1 MKKIFKKN
9 QLIITGLALMIAAA
23 GYLSYSNTG
32 LLGDDTKE
40 TESENVAKDAY
51 EISDEDIA
59 EGDIFTDEE
68 ASDDTA
74 QAEDT
79 ADTEDTANAEEA
91 ENTEDTQ
98 VADAEGMTS
107 EEAEEANPGEAVLT
121 STGAETVNFAAE
133 AKLSREQ
140 VRSKN
145 KESLLEII
153 NNEKLEEASK
163 QAAIDQMVKMTD
175 VAEREEA
182 AEMLLEAK
190 GFTNVVVSIT
200 DDSADVVLDMGKDA
214 TDAKRAQVEDIVKRK
229 TGVSAENI
237 IITPIGDESTEQ

>member
-32 LLGDDTKE
+32 LKNDTKE
-40 TESENVAKDAY
+40 TASKKEIKEEY
-51 EISDEDIA
+51 EISDEDSKS
-59 EGDIFTDEE
+59 EEIFTDTE
-68 ASDDTA
+68 ASEEVADA
-74 QAEDT
+74 SQATSET
-79 ADTEDTANAEEA
+79 SAEGMSEEEA
-91 ENTEDTQ
+91 E
-98 VADAEGMTS
+98 S
-107 EEAEEANPGEAVLT
+107 ANPGEAVLT

-153 NNEKLEEASK
+153 NNKELEEASR
-163 QAAIDQMVKMTD
+163 QSAIEQMVKMTD
-175 VAEREEA
+175 TAEKEEA

-190 GFTNVVVSIT
+190 GFSNVVVSIT

-229 TGVSAENI
+229 TSVAPENI
-237 IITPIGDESTEQ
+237 VITPMSQAQSSDDGTEGEE

>member
-23 GYLSYSNTG
+23 GYLSYSNNG
-32 LLGDDTKE
+32 LKNGTKE
-40 TESENVAKDAY
+40 ASTKADKEEF
-51 EISDEDIA
+51 EISDEDNL
-59 EGDIFTDEE
+59 EGEIFTDTEE
-68 ASDDTA
+68 SKDT
-74 QAEDT
+74 
-79 ADTEDTANAEEA
+79 
-91 ENTEDTQ
+91 
-98 VADAEGMTS
+98 VADAQDTNSDTTDS
-107 EEAEEANPGEAVLT
+107 ENPGEAVLT

-140 VRSKN
+140 IRSKN

-153 NNEKLEEASK
+153 NNKELEEASK
-163 QAAIDQMVKMTD
+163 QTAVEQMVKMTD
-175 VAEREEA
+175 VSEREEA

-200 DDSADVVLDMGKDA
+200 EDSADVVLNMGGEA

-229 TGVSAENI
+229 TGVSAQNI
-237 IITPIGDESTEQ
+237 IITQIE

>member
-23 GYLSYSNTG
+23 GYLSFSNTD
-32 LLGDDTKE
+32 LLDEGKE
-40 TESENVAKDAY
+40 EKSDEVAKEEY

-59 EGDIFTDEE
+59 EGEIFTDEE
-68 ASDDTA
+68 ADDT
-74 QAEDT
+74 ENT
-79 ADTEDTANAEEA
+79 VADAKGMTDEEA
-91 ENTEDTQ
+91 ED
-98 VADAEGMTS
+98 
-107 EEAEEANPGEAVLT
+107 ANPGEAVLT
-121 STGAETVNFAAE
+121 STGAETVDFAAE

-153 NNEKLEEASK
+153 NNKELEEASK

-175 VAEREEA
+175 TAEKEEA

-200 DDSADVVLDMGKDA
+200 EDSADVVLDMGKDA

-229 TGVSAENI
+229 TGVPAQNI
-237 IITPIGDESTEQ
+237 IITPIGEEKAAEK

>member
-32 LLGDDTKE
+32 LKNDTKE
-40 TESENVAKDAY
+40 TASKKDVKEEY
-51 EISDEDIA
+51 EISDEDSKS
-59 EGDIFTDEE
+59 EEIFTDTE
-68 ASDDTA
+68 ASEEVADA
-74 QAEDT
+74 SQATSET
-79 ADTEDTANAEEA
+79 SPEGMSEEEA
-91 ENTEDTQ
+91 E
-98 VADAEGMTS
+98 S
-107 EEAEEANPGEAVLT
+107 ANPGEAVLT

-153 NNEKLEEASK
+153 NNKELEEASR
-163 QAAIDQMVKMTD
+163 QSAIEQMVKMTD
-175 VAEREEA
+175 TAEKEEA

-190 GFTNVVVSIT
+190 GFSNVVVSIT

-229 TGVSAENI
+229 TGVSAQNI
-237 IITPIGDESTEQ
+237 IITPVDSSAKTQTEK

>member
-32 LLGDDTKE
+32 LKNDTKE
-40 TESENVAKDAY
+40 TASKKEVKEEY
-51 EISDEDIA
+51 EISDEDSKS
-59 EGDIFTDEE
+59 EEIFTDTE
-68 ASDDTA
+68 AS
-74 QAEDT
+74 
-79 ADTEDTANAEEA
+79 EE
-91 ENTEDTQ
+91 
-98 VADAEGMTS
+98 VADASQATSETSAEGMS
-107 EEAEEANPGEAVLT
+107 EEEAKSANPGEAVLT

-153 NNEKLEEASK
+153 NNKELEEASR
-163 QAAIDQMVKMTD
+163 QSAIEQMVKMTD
-175 VAEREEA
+175 TAEKEEV

-190 GFTNVVVSIT
+190 GFSNVVVSIT

-229 TGVSAENI
+229 TGVSAQNI
-237 IITPIGDESTEQ
+237 IITPVDSSAKTQTEK

>member
-23 GYLSYSNTG
+23 GYLSYSSKGITNEAK
-32 LLGDDTKE
+32 KE
-40 TESENVAKDAY
+40 ENQNLAKEEY

-59 EGDIFTDEE
+59 EGDIFTD
-68 ASDDTA
+68 
-74 QAEDT
+74 
-79 ADTEDTANAEEA
+79 TEDT
-91 ENTEDTQ
+91 
-98 VADAEGMTS
+98 VADAEGMTT

-121 STGAETVNFAAE
+121 STGAATVDFAAE

-153 NNEKLEEASK
+153 NNKELEQASK

-175 VAEREEA
+175 VAEKEEA

-200 DDSADVVLDMGKDA
+200 DDSADVVLDMGKDP

-237 IITPIGDESTEQ
+237 IITPIGDSQAAEK

>member
-32 LLGDDTKE
+32 LKNDTKE
-40 TESENVAKDAY
+40 TASKKEVKEEY
-51 EISDEDIA
+51 EISDEDSKS
-59 EGDIFTDEE
+59 EEIFTDTE
-68 ASDDTA
+68 AS
-74 QAEDT
+74 
-79 ADTEDTANAEEA
+79 EE
-91 ENTEDTQ
+91 
-98 VADAEGMTS
+98 VADASQATSETSAEGMS
-107 EEAEEANPGEAVLT
+107 EEEAKSANPGEAVLT

-153 NNEKLEEASK
+153 NNKELEEASR
-163 QAAIDQMVKMTD
+163 QSAIEQMVKMTD
-175 VAEREEA
+175 TAEKEEA

-190 GFTNVVVSIT
+190 GFSNVVVSIT

-214 TDAKRAQVEDIVKRK
+214 TDANRAQVEDIVKRK
-229 TGVSAENI
+229 TGVSAQNI
-237 IITPIGDESTEQ
+237 IITPVDSSAKTQTEK

>member
-32 LLGDDTKE
+32 LKNDTKE
-40 TESENVAKDAY
+40 TASKKEVKEEY
-51 EISDEDIA
+51 EISDEDSKS
-59 EGDIFTDEE
+59 EEIFTDTE
-68 ASDDTA
+68 ASEEVADA
-74 QAEDT
+74 SQATSET
-79 ADTEDTANAEEA
+79 SAEGMSEEEA
-91 ENTEDTQ
+91 E
-98 VADAEGMTS
+98 S
-107 EEAEEANPGEAVLT
+107 ANPGEAVLT

-140 VRSKN
+140 VRS
-145 KESLLEII
+145 ESLLEII
-153 NNEKLEEASK
+153 NNKELEEASR
-163 QAAIDQMVKMTD
+163 QSAIEQMVKMTD
-175 VAEREEA
+175 TAEKEEA

-190 GFTNVVVSIT
+190 GFSNVVVSIT

-229 TGVSAENI
+229 TGVSAQNI
-237 IITPIGDESTEQ
+237 IITPVDSSAKTQTEK

>member
-23 GYLSYSNTG
+23 GYLSYSSKGITNEAK
-32 LLGDDTKE
+32 KE
-40 TESENVAKDAY
+40 ENQNLAKEEY

-59 EGDIFTDEE
+59 EGDIFTD
-68 ASDDTA
+68 
-74 QAEDT
+74 
-79 ADTEDTANAEEA
+79 TEDT
-91 ENTEDTQ
+91 
-98 VADAEGMTS
+98 VADAEGMTT

-121 STGAETVNFAAE
+121 STGAATVDFAAE

-153 NNEKLEEASK
+153 NNKELEQASK

-175 VAEREEA
+175 VAEKEEA

-200 DDSADVVLDMGKDA
+200 DDSADIVLDMGKDP

-237 IITPIGDESTEQ
+237 IITPIGDSQAAEK

>member
-32 LLGDDTKE
+32 LKNDTKE
-40 TESENVAKDAY
+40 TASKKEVKEEY
-51 EISDEDIA
+51 EISDEDSKS
-59 EGDIFTDEE
+59 EEIFTDTE
-68 ASDDTA
+68 ASEEVADA
-74 QAEDT
+74 SQATSET
-79 ADTEDTANAEEA
+79 SAEGMSEEEA
-91 ENTEDTQ
+91 E
-98 VADAEGMTS
+98 S
-107 EEAEEANPGEAVLT
+107 ANPGEAVLT

-145 KESLLEII
+145 KE
-153 NNEKLEEASK
+153 LEEASR
-163 QAAIDQMVKMTD
+163 QSAIEQMVKMTD
-175 VAEREEA
+175 TAEKEEA

-190 GFTNVVVSIT
+190 GFSNVVVSIT

-229 TGVSAENI
+229 TGVSAQNI
-237 IITPIGDESTEQ
+237 IITPVDSSAKTQTEK

>member
-32 LLGDDTKE
+32 LKNDTKE
-40 TESENVAKDAY
+40 TASKKEVKEEY
-51 EISDEDIA
+51 EISDEDSKS
-59 EGDIFTDEE
+59 EEIFTDTE
-68 ASDDTA
+68 ASEEVADA
-74 QAEDT
+74 SQATSET
-79 ADTEDTANAEEA
+79 PAEGMSEEEA
-91 ENTEDTQ
+91 E
-98 VADAEGMTS
+98 S
-107 EEAEEANPGEAVLT
+107 ANPGEAVLT

-153 NNEKLEEASK
+153 NNKELEEASR
-163 QAAIDQMVKMTD
+163 QSAIEQMVKMTD
-175 VAEREEA
+175 TAEKEEA

-190 GFTNVVVSIT
+190 GFSNVVVSIT

-229 TGVSAENI
+229 TGVSAQNI
-237 IITPIGDESTEQ
+237 IITPVDSSAKTQTEK

>member
-32 LLGDDTKE
+32 LKNDTKE
-40 TESENVAKDAY
+40 TASKKEVKEEY
-51 EISDEDIA
+51 EISDEDSKS
-59 EGDIFTDEE
+59 EEIFTDTE
-68 ASDDTA
+68 ASEEVADA
-74 QAEDT
+74 SQATSET
-79 ADTEDTANAEEA
+79 SAEGMSEEEA
-91 ENTEDTQ
+91 E
-98 VADAEGMTS
+98 S
-107 EEAEEANPGEAVLT
+107 ANPGEAVLT
-121 STGAETVNFAAE
+121 STGAETVNFAE

-153 NNEKLEEASK
+153 NNKELEEASR
-163 QAAIDQMVKMTD
+163 QSAIEQMVKMTD
-175 VAEREEA
+175 TAEKEEA

-190 GFTNVVVSIT
+190 GFSNVVVSIT

-229 TGVSAENI
+229 TGVSAQNI
-237 IITPIGDESTEQ
+237 IITPVDSSAMTQTEK

>member
-32 LLGDDTKE
+32 LKNDTKE
-40 TESENVAKDAY
+40 TASKKEVKEEY
-51 EISDEDIA
+51 EISDEDSKS
-59 EGDIFTDEE
+59 EEIFTDTE
-68 ASDDTA
+68 ASEEVADA
-74 QAEDT
+74 SQATSET
-79 ADTEDTANAEEA
+79 SAEGMSEEEA
-91 ENTEDTQ
+91 E
-98 VADAEGMTS
+98 S
-107 EEAEEANPGEAVLT
+107 ANPGEAVLT

-153 NNEKLEEASK
+153 NNKELEEASR
-163 QAAIDQMVKMTD
+163 QSAIEQMVKMTD
-175 VAEREEA
+175 TAEKEEA

-190 GFTNVVVSIT
+190 GFSNVVVSIT

-229 TGVSAENI
+229 TNI
-237 IITPIGDESTEQ
+237 AADKIVITPIVVDESGE

>member
-32 LLGDDTKE
+32 LKNDTKE
-40 TESENVAKDAY
+40 TASKKEVKEEY
-51 EISDEDIA
+51 EISDEDSKS
-59 EGDIFTDEE
+59 EEIFTDTE
-68 ASDDTA
+68 AS
-74 QAEDT
+74 
-79 ADTEDTANAEEA
+79 EE
-91 ENTEDTQ
+91 
-98 VADAEGMTS
+98 VADASQATSETSAEGMS
-107 EEAEEANPGEAVLT
+107 EEEAKSANPGEAVLT

-153 NNEKLEEASK
+153 NNKELEAASR
-163 QAAIDQMVKMTD
+163 QSAIEQMVKMTD
-175 VAEREEA
+175 TAEKEEA

-190 GFTNVVVSIT
+190 GFSNVVVSIT

-229 TGVSAENI
+229 TGVSAQNI
-237 IITPIGDESTEQ
+237 IITPVDSSAKTQTEK

>member
-23 GYLSYSNTG
+23 GYLSYSSTG
-32 LLGDDTKE
+32 LKNDTKE
-40 TESENVAKDAY
+40 TESKKVAKEEY
-51 EISDEDIA
+51 EISEEDSASDE
-59 EGDIFTDEE
+59 IFTDTE
-68 ASDDTA
+68 AS
-74 QAEDT
+74 EEV
-79 ADTEDTANAEEA
+79 ADASQETSTEGMSEEEA
-91 ENTEDTQ
+91 E
-98 VADAEGMTS
+98 S
-107 EEAEEANPGEAVLT
+107 ANPGEAVLT

-153 NNEKLEEASK
+153 NNKELEEASRK
-163 QAAIDQMVKMTD
+163 SAIDQMVKMTD
-175 VAEREEA
+175 TAEKEEA

-190 GFTNVVVSIT
+190 GFSNVVVSIT

-229 TGVSAENI
+229 TGVSAQNI
-237 IITPIGDESTEQ
+237 IITPIDSSAKTQEEK

>member
-32 LLGDDTKE
+32 LKNDTKE
-40 TESENVAKDAY
+40 TASKKEVKEEY
-51 EISDEDIA
+51 EISDEDSKS
-59 EGDIFTDEE
+59 EEIFTDTE
-68 ASDDTA
+68 ASEEVADA
-74 QAEDT
+74 SQATSET
-79 ADTEDTANAEEA
+79 SAEGMSEEEA
-91 ENTEDTQ
+91 ES
-98 VADAEGMTS
+98 G
-107 EEAEEANPGEAVLT
+107 NPGEAVLT

-153 NNEKLEEASK
+153 NNKELEEASR
-163 QAAIDQMVKMTD
+163 QSAIEQMVKMTD
-175 VAEREEA
+175 TAEKEEA

-190 GFTNVVVSIT
+190 GFSNVVVSIT

-229 TGVSAENI
+229 TGVSAQNI
-237 IITPIGDESTEQ
+237 IITPVDSSAKTQTEK

>member
-32 LLGDDTKE
+32 LKNDTKE
-40 TESENVAKDAY
+40 TASKKEVKEEY
-51 EISDEDIA
+51 EISDEDSKS
-59 EGDIFTDEE
+59 EEIFTDTE
-68 ASDDTA
+68 ASEEVADA
-74 QAEDT
+74 SQATSET
-79 ADTEDTANAEEA
+79 SAEGMSEEEA
-91 ENTEDTQ
+91 E
-98 VADAEGMTS
+98 S
-107 EEAEEANPGEAVLT
+107 ANPGEAVLT

-153 NNEKLEEASK
+153 NNKELEEASR
-163 QAAIDQMVKMTD
+163 QSAIEQMVKMTD
-175 VAEREEA
+175 TAEKEEA

-190 GFTNVVVSIT
+190 GFRNVVVSIT

-229 TGVSAENI
+229 TNI
-237 IITPIGDESTEQ
+237 AADKIVITPIVVDESGE

>member
-32 LLGDDTKE
+32 LKNDTKE
-40 TESENVAKDAY
+40 TASKKEVKEEY
-51 EISDEDIA
+51 EISDEDSKS
-59 EGDIFTDEE
+59 EEIFTDTE
-68 ASDDTA
+68 AS
-74 QAEDT
+74 
-79 ADTEDTANAEEA
+79 EE
-91 ENTEDTQ
+91 
-98 VADAEGMTS
+98 VADASQATSETSAEGMS
-107 EEAEEANPGEAVLT
+107 EEEAKSANPGEAVLT

-153 NNEKLEEASK
+153 NNKELEEASR
-163 QAAIDQMVKMTD
+163 QSAIEQMVKMTD
-175 VAEREEA
+175 TAEKEEA

-190 GFTNVVVSIT
+190 GFSNVVVSIT

-229 TGVSAENI
+229 TGVSAQNI
-237 IITPIGDESTEQ
+237 IITPVDSSAKTQTEK

>member
-9 QLIITGLALMIAAA
+9 QLIITGLALMIAGA

-32 LLGDDTKE
+32 LKNDTKE
-40 TESENVAKDAY
+40 TASKKEVKEEY
-51 EISDEDIA
+51 EISDEDSKS
-59 EGDIFTDEE
+59 EEIFTDTE
-68 ASDDTA
+68 AS
-74 QAEDT
+74 
-79 ADTEDTANAEEA
+79 EE
-91 ENTEDTQ
+91 
-98 VADAEGMTS
+98 VADASQATSETSAEGMS
-107 EEAEEANPGEAVLT
+107 EEEAKSANPGEAVLT

-153 NNEKLEEASK
+153 NNKELEEASR
-163 QAAIDQMVKMTD
+163 QSAIEQMVKMTD
-175 VAEREEA
+175 TAEKEEA

-190 GFTNVVVSIT
+190 GFSNVVVSIT

-229 TGVSAENI
+229 TGVSAQNI
-237 IITPIGDESTEQ
+237 IITPVDSSAKTQTEK

>member
-32 LLGDDTKE
+32 LKNDTKE
-40 TESENVAKDAY
+40 TASKKEVKEEY
-51 EISDEDIA
+51 EISDEDSKS
-59 EGDIFTDEE
+59 EEIFTDTE
-68 ASDDTA
+68 ASEEVADA
-74 QAEDT
+74 SQATSET
-79 ADTEDTANAEEA
+79 SAEGMSEEEA
-91 ENTEDTQ
+91 E
-98 VADAEGMTS
+98 S
-107 EEAEEANPGEAVLT
+107 ANPGEAVLT

-153 NNEKLEEASK
+153 NNKLEEASR
-163 QAAIDQMVKMTD
+163 QSAIEQMVKMTD
-175 VAEREEA
+175 TAEKEEA

-190 GFTNVVVSIT
+190 GFSNVVVSIT

-229 TGVSAENI
+229 TGVSAQNI
-237 IITPIGDESTEQ
+237 IITPVDSSAKTQTEK

>member
-32 LLGDDTKE
+32 LKNDTKE
-40 TESENVAKDAY
+40 TASKKEVKEEY
-51 EISDEDIA
+51 EISDEDSKS
-59 EGDIFTDEE
+59 EEIFTDTE
-68 ASDDTA
+68 ASG
-74 QAEDT
+74 E
-79 ADTEDTANAEEA
+79 
-91 ENTEDTQ
+91 
-98 VADAEGMTS
+98 VADASQATSETSAEGMS
-107 EEAEEANPGEAVLT
+107 EEETESANPGEAVLT

-153 NNEKLEEASK
+153 NNKELEEASR
-163 QAAIDQMVKMTD
+163 QSAIEQMVKMTD
-175 VAEREEA
+175 TAEKEEA

-190 GFTNVVVSIT
+190 GFSNVVVSIT

-229 TGVSAENI
+229 TGVSAQNI
-237 IITPIGDESTEQ
+237 IITPVDSSAKTQTEK

>member
-32 LLGDDTKE
+32 LKNDTKE
-40 TESENVAKDAY
+40 TASKKEVKEEY
-51 EISDEDIA
+51 EISDEDSKQD
-59 EGDIFTDEE
+59 EIFTDTEAAEE
-68 ASDDTA
+68 VADASQETS
-74 QAEDT
+74 AEGMS
-79 ADTEDTANAEEA
+79 EEEA
-91 ENTEDTQ
+91 E
-98 VADAEGMTS
+98 S
-107 EEAEEANPGEAVLT
+107 ANPGEAVLT

-153 NNEKLEEASK
+153 NNKELEEASR
-163 QAAIDQMVKMTD
+163 QSAIEQMVKMTD
-175 VAEREEA
+175 TAEKEEA

-190 GFTNVVVSIT
+190 GFSNVVVSIT

-229 TGVSAENI
+229 TGVSAQNI
-237 IITPIGDESTEQ
+237 IITPVDSSAKTQTEK

>member
-32 LLGDDTKE
+32 LKNDTKE
-40 TESENVAKDAY
+40 TASKKEVKEEY
-51 EISDEDIA
+51 EISDEDSKS
-59 EGDIFTDEE
+59 EEIFTDTE
-68 ASDDTA
+68 AS
-74 QAEDT
+74 
-79 ADTEDTANAEEA
+79 EE
-91 ENTEDTQ
+91 
-98 VADAEGMTS
+98 VADASQATSETSAEGMS
-107 EEAEEANPGEAVLT
+107 EEEAKSANPGEAVLT

-153 NNEKLEEASK
+153 NNKELEEASR
-163 QAAIDQMVKMTD
+163 QSAIEQMVYLCVSADM
-175 VAEREEA
+175 VVA
-182 AEMLLEAK
+182 AEMLLVAK
-190 GFTNVVVSIT
+190 GFSFVVVSIT

-229 TGVSAENI
+229 TGVSAQNI
-237 IITPIGDESTEQ
+237 IITPVDSSAKTQTEK

>member
-23 GYLSYSNTG
+23 GYLSYSSKGITNEAK
-32 LLGDDTKE
+32 KE
-40 TESENVAKDAY
+40 ENQNLAKEEY

-59 EGDIFTDEE
+59 EGDIFTD
-68 ASDDTA
+68 
-74 QAEDT
+74 
-79 ADTEDTANAEEA
+79 TEDT
-91 ENTEDTQ
+91 
-98 VADAEGMTS
+98 VADAEGMTT

-121 STGAETVNFAAE
+121 STGAATVDFAAE

-153 NNEKLEEASK
+153 NNKELEQASK

-200 DDSADVVLDMGKDA
+200 DDSADVVLDMGKDP

-237 IITPIGDESTEQ
+237 IITPIGDSQAAEK

>member
-32 LLGDDTKE
+32 LKNDTKE
-40 TESENVAKDAY
+40 TASKKEVKEEY
-51 EISDEDIA
+51 EISDEDSKS
-59 EGDIFTDEE
+59 EEIFTDTE
-68 ASDDTA
+68 ASEEVADA
-74 QAEDT
+74 SQATSET
-79 ADTEDTANAEEA
+79 SAEGMSEEEA
-91 ENTEDTQ
+91 E
-98 VADAEGMTS
+98 S
-107 EEAEEANPGEAVLT
+107 ANPGEAVLT

-133 AKLSREQ
+133 AKRSREQ

-153 NNEKLEEASK
+153 NNKELEEASR
-163 QAAIDQMVKMTD
+163 QSAIEQMVKMTD
-175 VAEREEA
+175 TAEKEEA

-190 GFTNVVVSIT
+190 GFSNVVVSIT

-229 TGVSAENI
+229 TGVSAQNI
-237 IITPIGDESTEQ
+237 IITPVDSSAKTQTEK

>member
-32 LLGDDTKE
+32 LKNDTKE
-40 TESENVAKDAY
+40 TASKKDVKEEY
-51 EISDEDIA
+51 EISDEDSKS
-59 EGDIFTDEE
+59 EEIFTDTE
-68 ASDDTA
+68 ASEEVADASQETS
-74 QAEDT
+74 AEGMS
-79 ADTEDTANAEEA
+79 EEEA
-91 ENTEDTQ
+91 E
-98 VADAEGMTS
+98 S
-107 EEAEEANPGEAVLT
+107 ANPGEAVLT

-153 NNEKLEEASK
+153 NNKELEEASR
-163 QAAIDQMVKMTD
+163 QSAIEQMVKMTD
-175 VAEREEA
+175 TAEKEEA

-190 GFTNVVVSIT
+190 GFSNVVVSIT

-229 TGVSAENI
+229 TGVSAQNI
-237 IITPIGDESTEQ
+237 IITPVDSSAKTQTEK

>member
-32 LLGDDTKE
+32 LKNDTKE
-40 TESENVAKDAY
+40 TASKKEVKEEY
-51 EISDEDIA
+51 EISDEDSKS
-59 EGDIFTDEE
+59 EEIFTDTE
-68 ASDDTA
+68 ASEEVADA
-74 QAEDT
+74 SQATSET
-79 ADTEDTANAEEA
+79 SAEGMSEEEA
-91 ENTEDTQ
+91 ES
-98 VADAEGMTS
+98 V
-107 EEAEEANPGEAVLT
+107 NPGEAVLT

-153 NNEKLEEASK
+153 NNKELEEASR
-163 QAAIDQMVKMTD
+163 QSAIEQMVKMTD
-175 VAEREEA
+175 TAEKEEA

-190 GFTNVVVSIT
+190 GFSNVVVSIT

-229 TGVSAENI
+229 TGVSAQNI
-237 IITPIGDESTEQ
+237 IITPVDSSAKTQTEK